1 VQPEKLRHNE
11 KQEKRPRA
19 DRTAEI
25 LQVLP
30 QGDVAQRNQVE
41 DSDMADGKK
50 KSGSGKPPAKGAK
63 ETKSAVA
70 RGIESSKKQRAAA
83 IQSKPKNAPVQEKRK
98 NALLEYLKGVR
109 VETKKV
115 VWPTRKETV
124 SYTIVVL
131 IACAFFGLFLWGV
144 DSGFLA
150 IIREVF
156 NVSMG

>member
-1 VQPEKLRHNE
+1 
-11 KQEKRPRA
+11 
-19 DRTAEI
+19 
-25 LQVLP
+25 
-30 QGDVAQRNQVE
+30 
-41 DSDMADGKK
+41 MADGKK
-50 KSGSGKPPAKGAK
+50 KSGGSKPHTKDAKDTK
-63 ETKSAVA
+63 TKSALV
-70 RGIESSKKQRAAA
+70 RGIESSKKQQAAA
-83 IQSKPKNAPVQEKRK
+83 IKAKPKNAPVQEKRK
-98 NALLEYLKGVR
+98 NGLLEYFRGVR

-131 IACAFFGLFLWGV
+131 IACAFFGLYLWGV

>member
-1 VQPEKLRHNE
+1 
-11 KQEKRPRA
+11 
-19 DRTAEI
+19 
-25 LQVLP
+25 
-30 QGDVAQRNQVE
+30 
-41 DSDMADGKK
+41 MADGKK
-50 KSGSGKPPAKGAK
+50 KSGGGKPTPNDAKDAK
-63 ETKSAVA
+63 SKSAIA
-70 RGIESSKKQRAAA
+70 RGIESSKKQQAAA
-83 IQSKPKNAPVQEKRK
+83 IKAKPKNAPVEKRK
-98 NALLEYLKGVR
+98 NGLLEYFRGVR

-131 IACAFFGLFLWGV
+131 IACAFFGLYLWGV

>member
-1 VQPEKLRHNE
+1 
-11 KQEKRPRA
+11 
-19 DRTAEI
+19 
-25 LQVLP
+25 
-30 QGDVAQRNQVE
+30 
-41 DSDMADGKK
+41 MADGKK
-50 KSGSGKPPAKGAK
+50 KSGSGKTPAKDAK
-63 ETKSAVA
+63 EVKSKSAVA

-83 IQSKPKNAPVQEKRK
+83 IQSKPKNAPAEKRK
-98 NALLEYLKGVR
+98 NGLLEYLRGVR

-124 SYTIVVL
+124 SYTVVVL

>member
-1 VQPEKLRHNE
+1 
-11 KQEKRPRA
+11 
-19 DRTAEI
+19 
-25 LQVLP
+25 
-30 QGDVAQRNQVE
+30 
-41 DSDMADGKK
+41 MADGKK
-50 KSGSGKPPAKGAK
+50 KSGNKKPSASGKKTAAEQKS
-63 ETKSAVA
+63 KSALM
-70 RGIESSKKQRAAA
+70 RGVEQSKKQRAAE
-83 IQSKPKNAPVQEKRK
+83 IQSRPKNAPAQPKRK
-98 NALLEYLKGVR
+98 NALLEYFRGVR

-131 IACAFFGLFLWGV
+131 VACAFFGLFLWGV